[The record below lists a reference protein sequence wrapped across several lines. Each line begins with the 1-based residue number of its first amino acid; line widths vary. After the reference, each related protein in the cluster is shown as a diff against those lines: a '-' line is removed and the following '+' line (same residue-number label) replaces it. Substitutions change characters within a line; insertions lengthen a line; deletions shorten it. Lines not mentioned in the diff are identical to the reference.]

1 MRKRVGLDR
10 VVYQQPEKPEAP
22 CAPRLSAHAGRREI
36 PIPHLHSYGRHVY
49 TVYMKPEPT
58 SDRIA
63 TEARKLLDAD
73 GVDAVTMRRVAAA
86 VGITAMAVYR
96 HYPDRDGLLNAVADE
111 GFAELAARLT
121 TARLKGDLTT
131 RLRKVLDV
139 NIDFALEQ
147 PRLFELMFLRNR
159 PGARKF
165 PRDFASG
172 KSPTANQFAELIAEG
187 IREGVFRDVDVWEIV
202 FESGALLQ
210 GLVMLYQGGRVDATE
225 AEFRK
230 ICHRAMERYLNGVRK

>member
-1 MRKRVGLDR
+1 M
-10 VVYQQPEKPEAP
+10 
-22 CAPRLSAHAGRREI
+22 
-36 PIPHLHSYGRHVY
+36 
-49 TVYMKPEPT
+49 TTEPT

-63 TEARKLLDAD
+63 TEARRLLDAE

-96 HYPDRDGLLNAVADE
+96 HYPDRDGLLNALADE
-111 GFAELAARLT
+111 GFTELAARLA
-121 TARLKGDLTT
+121 TARLKGDLAT
-131 RLRKVLDV
+131 RFRKVLDV
-139 NIDFALEQ
+139 NVDFALEQ

-159 PGARKF
+159 QGARKF

-172 KSPTANQFAELIAEG
+172 KSPTANQFAELMAEG
-187 IREGVFRDVDVWEIV
+187 IREGIYPDVDIWEIT

-225 AEFRK
+225 GEFRR
-230 ICHRAMERYLNGVRK
+230 ICHRAMERYLNGIRK